1 MKRLFLLL
9 AFLVLTAFSTSIFEA
24 DSLEVIVKGNSEVSI
39 SGTTNINSFSCN
51 YNIAKLENPIP
62 VSFESN
68 NQKMVFESTALELEN
83 TCFDCGLKAIN
94 KDFNK
99 LLKTEEYPR
108 IKLKLISIE
117 KTSVPKN
124 TYFAKVKI
132 HIANSANTY
141 TFPVQVTRSEDFHI
155 KGDLSIDIRDYNLQ
169 APKKMMGLIVVHDD
183 IVVNF
188 NLHLKQI

>member
-1 MKRLFLLL
+1 MKRLFLLA

-24 DSLEVIVKGNSEVSI
+24 DSIEVIVKGNSEVSI
-39 SGTTNINSFSCN
+39 SGTTNVNSFSCC

-83 TCFDCGLKAIN
+83 TCFDCGHKAIN

-99 LLKTEEYPR
+99 LLRTEEYPR

-117 KTSVPKN
+117 KTSQVKN
-124 TYFAKVKI
+124 TYFARVKI

-141 TFPVQVTRSEDFHI
+141 TFPVKVSKSEDFHI
-155 KGDLSIDIRDYNLQ
+155 KGDLSIDLRDYNLQ

>member
-1 MKRLFLLL
+1 MKRLLLL
-9 AFLVLTAFSTSIFEA
+9 ISFLVLTAFSTSIFEA

-39 SGTTNINSFSCN
+39 SGTTNVNSFTCC
-51 YNIAKLENPIP
+51 YNIAKLESPIP

-68 NQKMVFESTALELEN
+68 NQKMVFQSTALYLEN
-83 TCFDCGLKAIN
+83 TCFDCGHKAIN
-94 KDFNK
+94 KDLNK

-117 KTSVPKN
+117 KTSKTKN
-124 TYFAKVKI
+124 TYNARVKI

-141 TFPVQVTRSEDFHI
+141 TFPVQVTGSEDFHI
-155 KGDLSIDIRDYNLQ
+155 KGSLSIDLRDYNLQ

-188 NLHLKQI
+188 NLHLKEV